1 MSHILNNAFES
12 AFAVHGFLERNARD
26 SDFFGALNS
35 RISSALI
42 LKAIQSL
49 GRTSLDAEY
58 NSTVSGSETCVLRF
72 RFSKAIE
79 KLSEF
84 KNRSI
89 PALGVPSK
97 TQGVSLRS
105 GEIPFDPAS
114 FPKGAVKHIG
124 SPHRRSEPKAPQMP
138 PRLSCAWTFF
148 DSPGFGRSALKPN
161 SRSRITL
168 QENSQNPSSCVHWH
182 SQLASRVNCQPSQKK
197 FRIPDVQ
204 EKRVRHEGQGG
215 HWRPACGD
223 TDFHFKRVHPL
234 SPPSHHFSQMVSG
247 FPNLPPEFSEMR
259 SRNLSPS

>member
-1 MSHILNNAFES
+1 M
-12 AFAVHGFLERNARD
+12 
-26 SDFFGALNS
+26 
-35 RISSALI
+35 
-42 LKAIQSL
+42 
-49 GRTSLDAEY
+49 
-58 NSTVSGSETCVLRF
+58 LRF

-138 PRLSCAWTFF
+138 PRLSYAWTVFN
-148 DSPGFGRSALKPN
+148 SPGFGRSALKPN
-161 SRSRITL
+161 SRSRITS

-182 SQLASRVNCQPSQKK
+182 SQLASRIDCQPSQEK

-215 HWRPACGD
+215 HGRPARGD
-223 TDFHFKRVHPL
+223 TDFRFKRVHPL

-247 FPNLPPEFSEMR
+247 FPNLPPVFPRMR
-259 SRNLSPS
+259 SRNLRPS